1 LLPSSFAKITSWLT
15 TPTADGETL
24 ANPQGADATLTDV
37 NCLQYTE
44 GGDADYVSLT
54 NVITTSNAWELE
66 FDVNWSDFGSEFS
79 GVSFIS
85 NADQSRWLRING
97 DDGNNLFIE
106 GRIGSTQFR
115 EFDISADVSLSLN
128 VTYRIKTVWSGT
140 SVAIYVDGVLKNTYN
155 WVNNVESNTFSSI
168 GRPTATSGT
177 AKIANWKLTHNGV
190 VEAYIPLQEGS
201 GTKAYD
207 VSGNGNHGVVVNST
221 WTTADGIESWNH
233 QYGFTPAVSSPVND
247 GSVDTGV
254 RIDSANIVLKT
265 RFLWRGDNQNYLF
278 GIYNATASQRF
289 LFYQNNTQMRLVTPN
304 GGHDLETVACIQN
317 KFVDLEITSTSATLN
332 GVSTQ
337 IDLTG
342 VSQTA
347 DLRIFSNNVGTA
359 NADCDIQSF
368 SIVKDGT
375 LVIDYVSAQAGK
387 FYDRVSNSLVSGT
400 GSLVTNNI
408 PALNTKTKQVIDFDG
423 VADEVGTNYTP
434 TGSDLVIDARVK
446 FDSVTSQRTLWSC
459 NANAGFWFRVENG
472 SWDLYSRNAFIVE
485 NSTVITPEVGKTYD
499 TRVEYNYSTGD
510 WIARVKLSTDS
521 TYTTIGTGNRLPPI
535 INFEPVV
542 LGQKGSSGYFDGQY
556 HSFKLTEGGVTQV
569 EYDFQNDIG
578 TEFITDIS
586 GNGNGGIIAGGAC
599 GLGLFWGQRIP
610 DSAGSIVSANYA
622 IENGSTIINPAGF
635 VHNGSECGVKL
646 QKATKLNFYAGTTG
660 IAYAPVALT
669 AGTYDFEMEITITH
683 RADHVDYRS
692 FFGGW
697 NVGGTNG
704 CVTIHSYPN
713 KVYLIAK
720 ATDGT
725 VVATS
730 SNANFTTNT
739 STFLSLFGIPTT
751 YTVKRVG
758 NTLKGFRNGVEQ
770 FSRDCTGKLFGN
782 TFLNHYPIG
791 YNGTSGTPDNTT
803 LGVTVGD
810 ITYHRVRYTEGTSR
824 DFEYNFSEASGN
836 SLNDLSGNG
845 NHGVVTSG
853 AEGLVT
859 RWSDSYIE
867 YPADLHE
874 YSFIP
879 AQLIVTDCTDTS
891 LNHTYTIE
899 DTQNGKLRWVF
910 NGDASTKIYFNTGSN
925 RWTIQDSGGSVT
937 KVGDTEL
944 PAEGSYGNGAV
955 LAYSNHGL
963 FLSTTEINITKLAQ
977 YDTDETT
984 LTSTEKALNERYFG

>member
-1 LLPSSFAKITSWLT
+1 MGKYSWY
-15 TPTADGETL
+15 
-24 ANPQGADATLTDV
+24 NK
-37 NCLQYTE
+37 
-44 GGDADYVSLT
+44 
-54 NVITTSNAWELE
+54 
-66 FDVNWSDFGSEFS
+66 
-79 GVSFIS
+79 
-85 NADQSRWLRING
+85 
-97 DDGNNLFIE
+97 NND
-106 GRIGSTQFR
+106 R
-115 EFDISADVSLSLN
+115 
-128 VTYRIKTVWSGT
+128 K
-140 SVAIYVDGVLKNTYN
+140 K
-155 WVNNVESNTFSSI
+155 
-168 GRPTATSGT
+168 
-177 AKIANWKLTHNGV
+177 
-190 VEAYIPLQEGS
+190 
-201 GTKAYD
+201 
-207 VSGNGNHGVVVNST
+207 
-221 WTTADGIESWNH
+221 IES
-233 QYGFTPAVSSPVND
+233 
-247 GSVDTGV
+247 
-254 RIDSANIVLKT
+254 LKK
-265 RFLWRGDNQNYLF
+265 L
-278 GIYNATASQRF
+278 
-289 LFYQNNTQMRLVTPN
+289 
-304 GGHDLETVACIQN
+304 
-317 KFVDLEITSTSATLN
+317 
-332 GVSTQ
+332 
-337 IDLTG
+337 
-342 VSQTA
+342 
-347 DLRIFSNNVGTA
+347 
-359 NADCDIQSF
+359 
-368 SIVKDGT
+368 
-375 LVIDYVSAQAGK
+375 
-387 FYDRVSNSLVSGT
+387 
-400 GSLVTNNI
+400 
-408 PALNTKTKQVIDFDG
+408 
-423 VADEVGTNYTP
+423 
-434 TGSDLVIDARVK
+434 IDARVK

-725 VVATS
+725 VVAGS
-730 SNANFTTNT
+730 SNGRLTNT
-739 STFLSLFGIPTT
+739 TAEFEGLFGIPTT

-867 YPADLHE
+867 YPAYLH
-874 YSFIP
+874 
-879 AQLIVTDCTDTS
+879 
-891 LNHTYTIE
+891 
-899 DTQNGKLRWVF
+899 
-910 NGDASTKIYFNTGSN
+910 
-925 RWTIQDSGGSVT
+925 
-937 KVGDTEL
+937 
-944 PAEGSYGNGAV
+944 
-955 LAYSNHGL
+955 
-963 FLSTTEINITKLAQ
+963 
-977 YDTDETT
+977 
-984 LTSTEKALNERYFG
+984 